1 MKKLGKTFVKKHRP
15 AFCGAIFFYMFEK
28 FLKNSIFL
36 FTLTLI
42 DTAKNICYNI
52 LTTTKEETTMQTFKF
67 RNATYEG
74 QAIDGVPNGKGRL
87 TWDNGVF
94 YDGDFA
100 NGQFHGNGSYFV
112 SDYALYEGEWV
123 NGTFTGKGK
132 ITYLNGE
139 IYEGEFLN
147 GKLIK

>member
-1 MKKLGKTFVKKHRP
+1 
-15 AFCGAIFFYMFEK
+15 
-28 FLKNSIFL
+28 
-36 FTLTLI
+36 
-42 DTAKNICYNI
+42 
-52 LTTTKEETTMQTFKF
+52 MQTFKY

-94 YDGDFA
+94 YDGDFV

-112 SDYALYEGEWV
+112 SDYALYEGQWV
-123 NGTFTGKGK
+123 MGAFTGKGK

-139 IYEGEFLN
+139 TYEGEVLN
-147 GKLIK
+147 GKQVSTCRQKGSHTEHKDN